1 MAAPFRKNKGPQG
14 PLPNLF
20 LVSRNAPIG
29 STLIQMEHITK
40 RFGEVI
46 ANDHIDFEVR
56 KGEIHGLLGENGAG
70 KSTLM
75 RVLYGLY
82 RPNEG
87 NIRFCGKQ
95 VDLRSPRDAIN
106 LGIGMVHQHFELV
119 PTLSV
124 TENVILG
131 LPSQRWP
138 LLDNE
143 RAEKEILELSKI
155 HGLKVD
161 THAKIWQLCVGE
173 RQRVEIIKALYR
185 KADVLILDEPTAVL
199 TPEESATL
207 FQTLQSMVDEGLTII
222 FITHKLDEVMAAS
235 DRVTVLRAG
244 KVVSTV
250 ETDRTNSKE
259 LARMMVG
266 REVICQVTKL
276 AANRGGPVLEVK
288 NLKALNEKGVLA
300 IRDVTFTLF
309 EGETL
314 GIAGVA
320 GNGQN
325 ELAEV
330 ICGLRKAV
338 EGKVFINGRDM
349 TNRPTGDII
358 KQGVGYIPE
367 DRLRK
372 GVVLGCTIAE
382 NFLLN
387 VCGTS
392 RFSRMGFLDSRA
404 INLHSDKLISDFDI
418 RAPSRDIPASH
429 LSGGNLQKLLL
440 ARELSKQP
448 RLLLAVQPTRG
459 LDIGATEY
467 IRGKLSEKAG
477 TAILL
482 ISEDLDEI
490 LCLSDRIAVMF
501 EGKIQGLVSAA
512 EIDINDLGMMMG
524 GAKKMSSRT
533 EGLE

>member
-1 MAAPFRKNKGPQG
+1 
-14 PLPNLF
+14 
-20 LVSRNAPIG
+20 
-29 STLIQMEHITK
+29 MEHITK

-46 ANDHIDFEVR
+46 ANDHIDFEVK
-56 KGEIHGLLGENGAG
+56 KGEVHALLGENGAG

-82 RPNEG
+82 RPDEG
-87 NIRFCGKQ
+87 NIRFCGKL
-95 VDLRSPRDAIN
+95 VHFRSPSDAIN

-119 PTLSV
+119 PTLTV

-138 LLDNE
+138 LLDIA
-143 RAEKEILELSKI
+143 RAQKEILELSEK

-161 THAKIWQLCVGE
+161 MNAKVWQLCVGE

-207 FQTLQSMVDEGLTII
+207 FQTLKSMVDEGLTII
-222 FITHKLDEVMAAS
+222 FITHKLNEVMATS
-235 DRVTVLRAG
+235 DRVTILRAG

-250 ETDRTNSKE
+250 KIDRTNTKE

-266 REVICQVTKL
+266 RDVICQVARHPTNKGVPILEIKKL
-276 AANRGGPVLEVK
+276 N
-288 NLKALNEKGVLA
+288 ALNDKGVLA
-300 IRDVTFTLF
+300 INDVTLTLL

-314 GIAGVA
+314 GIAGVS

-330 ICGLRKAV
+330 ICGLRKAT
-338 EGKVFINGRDM
+338 EGNVFLNGRDM
-349 TNRPTGDII
+349 TNRPTRDIL

-367 DRLRK
+367 DRLGK
-372 GVVLGCTIAE
+372 GIAMSCTIAE

-387 VCGTS
+387 VCEES
-392 RFSRMGFLDSRA
+392 RFSRRGFLDAKA
-404 INLHSDKLISDFDI
+404 INRHSDKLILDFDL
-418 RAPSRDIPASH
+418 RTPSRDIPAKH

-448 RLLLAVQPTRG
+448 RLLIAVQPTRG
-459 LDIGATEY
+459 LDVGATEY
-467 IRGKLSEKAG
+467 VRTKLSEKAG
-477 TAILL
+477 TSILL
-482 ISEDLDEI
+482 ISEDLDE
-490 LCLSDRIAVMF
+490 LFCLSDRIAVMY
-501 EGKIQGLVSAA
+501 EGKIQGIVSTA
-512 EIDINDLGMMMG
+512 EADIDDIGVMMG
-524 GAKKMSSRT
+524 GAMKTSSKQ
-533 EGLE
+533 EL